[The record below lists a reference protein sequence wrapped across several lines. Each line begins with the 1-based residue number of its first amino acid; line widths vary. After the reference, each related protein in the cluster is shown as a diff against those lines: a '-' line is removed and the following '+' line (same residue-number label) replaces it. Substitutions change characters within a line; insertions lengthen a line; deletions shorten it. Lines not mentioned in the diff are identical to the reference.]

1 MSKTLLYRLFGIGKI
16 PAHAV
21 QQIRREGVLLQ
32 DEGIGGSVTFR
43 NFRAPGKRYGW
54 RRTWFSGSVVLTREH
69 FLAFKYSQPV
79 VGVSWN
85 DVKLNKLNC
94 YVDQSDR
101 LCVEFDASTYH
112 QGWSGNITVRF
123 STPLARAFL
132 QKIAQYAA

>member
-1 MSKTLLYRLFGIGKI
+1 LLYRLFGIGKI

-32 DEGIGGSVTFR
+32 DEGIGGCVTFR

-69 FLAFKYSQPV
+69 FLAFKYSQPI

-94 YVDQSDR
+94 YVDQGDR